1 MVPRPNWE
9 AERLARALWNA
20 VAPLS
25 SCFEAMAAAA
35 PVANA
40 TQSPGWPQFQ
50 AVIGSIFNQ
59 WTALH
64 LAIDQQ
70 WGGGSSS
77 EKGERLFQDT
87 LAFFAQSTPQD
98 PVYADELS
106 DFFEDAMTERFA

>member
-1 MVPRPNWE
+1 MVALRPNWE
-9 AERLARALWNA
+9 AESLGRALCN
-20 VAPLS
+20 VVVPLS
-25 SCFEAMAAAA
+25 SRLEAMAAA

-98 PVYADELS
+98 PVYAD
-106 DFFEDAMTERFA
+106 

>member
-1 MVPRPNWE
+1 MRQPSEDIYNIPIRFTPSPNKY
-9 AERLARALWNA
+9 
-20 VAPLS
+20 S
-25 SCFEAMAAAA
+25 
-35 PVANA
+35 
-40 TQSPGWPQFQ
+40 
-50 AVIGSIFNQ
+50 IGSIFNQ